1 MSPHSSIVAWR
12 IPWTK
17 ESGRLQS
24 KGSQRVDMTEV
35 TYLQSCLTLFDPKDH
50 GQPGSSVLG
59 VSQARILEWVAISFS
74 RGSLPPK
81 DTTCVPCIVG
91 EFFTTEPP
99 RKHLSICYRYSI
111 RFATIL
117 YFYLKIFNYFIF
129 VRLAASGLVVV
140 FRILH
145 HLLWH
150 AGSLVAT
157 RGVLF
162 PN

>member
-1 MSPHSSIVAWR
+1 MDCSP
-12 IPWTK
+12 P
-17 ESGRLQS
+17 
-24 KGSQRVDMTEV
+24 D
-35 TYLQSCLTLFDPKDH
+35 
-50 GQPGSSVLG
+50 SSVLG

-111 RFATIL
+111 WFATIF

-129 VRLAASGLVVV
+129 VRLAAPGLVVV

-145 HLLWH
+145 HVLWH

-157 RGVLF
+157 RWVLF
-162 PN
+162 PNEEPNLDSLEMSLKVFPPFQYFLGEKFGRDGC